1 MAAAEAAL
9 GTEAAR
15 DATRGDEG
23 AAETARL
30 TEGSMATAT
39 GGASMRRGGGSGRN
53 REGGPLGEGG
63 VRGRETAGPVVEVG
77 SRWGGVFCVRGWRAV
92 CQCQRAPGRRWK
104 GFRRGAALIA

>member
-77 SRWGGVFCVRGWRAV
+77 SRWGGGCFASEAG
-92 CQCQRAPGRRWK
+92 GRFANANGRLVDAGK
-104 GFRRGAALIA
+104 AFAGGRL